1 MADLNGA
8 KYWFNGLPV
17 PGIDQPIDLGA
28 DKYWFNGLPDP
39 ILNVLVNDASVG
51 AGAVSAPAVTVS
63 GAAASTVP
71 DFVATGNAV
80 VPVIT
85 LSGVA
90 TTTGAAFNP
99 GLSIGKGL
107 NLGGGLSGTRGLSV
121 GVGLVGNL

>member
-1 MADLNGA
+1 MADLNGS

-39 ILNVLVNDASVG
+39 ILNVLVNNASVG
-51 AGAVSAPAVTVS
+51 TGAVSAPAVTVS

-71 DFVATGNAV
+71 DFVGTGNAV
-80 VPVIT
+80 VPAIT
-85 LSGVA
+85 LSGFA
-90 TTTGAAFNP
+90 TTTGAVFNP

-107 NLGGGLSGTRGLSV
+107 NLGNGLSKSNGLSTDKK
-121 GVGLVGNL
+121 LVGSL